1 MRCTPRAGAGG
12 RRVRLRSVTAWL
24 AATARGR
31 RAVPSDAEP
40 TPSSGTPPDRD
51 RVAAVGEVLQACFPD
66 PEEPLD
72 DHLTALML
80 RLSIDP
86 TEPTPPPR
94 RKR

>member
-1 MRCTPRAGAGG
+1 M
-12 RRVRLRSVTAWL
+12 
-24 AATARGR
+24 
-31 RAVPSDAEP
+31 
-40 TPSSGTPPDRD
+40 
-51 RVAAVGEVLQACFPD
+51 AAVGEVLQACFPD

-86 TEPTPPPR
+86 TEPTPKR

>member
-1 MRCTPRAGAGG
+1 M
-12 RRVRLRSVTAWL
+12 RLRSVTAWL

-31 RAVPSDAEP
+31 RAVPAGAEP
-40 TPSSGTPPDRD
+40 TPSSETPPDRE

-86 TEPTPPPR
+86 TEPTPKR